1 MSGLNS
7 LSGLNI
13 GALLGDDDAPSSITE
28 VQISTIHE
36 DPNNPRKVFNDKNLV
51 ELSESISKIGVLCPI
66 SIKKHPE
73 LEGSYMI
80 NHGHRRFRAAKDAG
94 LKVIP
99 AFLDDN
105 INNIGQFLENIQR
118 EDLTPLD
125 IANWLSHTKETQG
138 LKNGELAYML
148 SKSDTWVSRH
158 LSIIDA
164 EEDIK
169 RALSLGFITSVEA
182 AVSLS
187 KAFKDHPEAV
197 TKFIEDSENGDI
209 TQKAV
214 REFIKSLNNFDDDL
228 DTNGSS
234 DSTPKSAAANN
245 DIDNDIHDADNFD
258 DDLDTNGSSDSTPKS
273 AAANNDIDND
283 IHDADNF
290 DDDLDTNGSSDS
302 TPKSAA
308 ANNDIDNDIHDADN
322 FDDDLDSKNTPSN
335 QRSLVEISDIIN
347 ILKSIDI
354 DSELSKDITNY
365 IDDNHSIYNEKYNEL
380 RSFLKTLM

>member
-1 MSGLNS
+1 M
-7 LSGLNI
+7 
-13 GALLGDDDAPSSITE
+13 T
-28 VQISTIHE
+28 
-36 DPNNPRKVFNDKNLV
+36 
-51 ELSESISKIGVLCPI
+51 
-66 SIKKHPE
+66 
-73 LEGSYMI
+73 
-80 NHGHRRFRAAKDAG
+80 
-94 LKVIP
+94 
-99 AFLDDN
+99 
-105 INNIGQFLENIQR
+105 
-118 EDLTPLD
+118 
-125 IANWLSHTKETQG
+125 
-138 LKNGELAYML
+138 
-148 SKSDTWVSRH
+148 
-158 LSIIDA
+158 
-164 EEDIK
+164 
-169 RALSLGFITSVEA
+169 
-182 AVSLS
+182 
-187 KAFKDHPEAV
+187 
-197 TKFIEDSENGDI
+197 
-209 TQKAV
+209 
-214 REFIKSLNNFDDDL
+214 DDL

-245 DIDNDIHDADNFD
+245 NIDNDIHDADNFD